1 MAADLLAPI
10 WNILSK
16 EEHRNVRL
24 NFLEYMAIT
33 KALTFS
39 KDAERLMVDIGP
51 FRPKMLNLVF
61 TQQKGCQHIYRK
73 TVQHDMRILQKI
85 ANR

>member
-1 MAADLLAPI
+1 
-10 WNILSK
+10 
-16 EEHRNVRL
+16 
-24 NFLEYMAIT
+24 MAIT

-73 TVQHDMRILQKI
+73 TVQYDMRILQEIPNRLQKI
-85 ANR
+85 LELDIDYKEAK